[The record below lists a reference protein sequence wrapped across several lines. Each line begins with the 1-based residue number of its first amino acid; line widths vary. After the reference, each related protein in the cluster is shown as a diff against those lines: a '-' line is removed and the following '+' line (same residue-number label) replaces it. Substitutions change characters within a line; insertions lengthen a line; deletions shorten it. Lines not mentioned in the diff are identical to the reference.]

1 MEIDSD
7 DEILRTL
14 ARGQPIDYA
23 QWPGLLERLPSRL
36 DKIIQE
42 DFPLPPSLQTNAQT
56 ENHIQNPSSPNILA
70 SSQQSTT
77 STNKENTPPPPAPPP
92 TQSNSSPST
101 AYTTYT
107 TTLLSTI
114 LSTLRT
120 NFPTHPPHTIQRLSE
135 LLLTPKPHYRSL
147 PAYLHALD
155 RVIHVT
161 SPLTTFPLPPAIPDP
176 SSASAILSNG
186 ASPAPNASSVSWRN
200 PTSSSNNS
208 TLGSDES
215 LGGALLTPIS
225 WLTKSSS
232 NHSGS
237 SNGGSPMSQG
247 HGHAQGQGQV
257 RTENMEMVEGPNGL
271 GGVETVSVSLNGV
284 SSTLASSSS
293 GGGGLRAEGGVT
305 QGELLRQEQRAGVV
319 PATQLRGLGAGLE
332 EADRE
337 RERGG
342 DEMGLGEED
351 EVPHARGPEEIGME
365 DMGPQDRRVGSAGG
379 VPGMLG
385 IGGMGIGIDVEAAVG
400 RKAGERG
407 REVDEDADEEMG
419 EREVE
424 DEDGEEVQ
432 KREQTPKRAAEE
444 EIGAVEKRAKEDIS
458 GNENKADEAEAKFV
472 ESEEGA
478 KESLKEK
485 EKDTNADTE
494 MRMEAEG
501 ETSTNTNSKAEE
513 AETEVETN
521 TEMEIVDADGKAEGE
536 KKIGEGGE
544 NVGADAVDTS
554 TV

>member
-23 QWPGLLERLPSRL
+23 QWPGLLERLPSRM
-36 DKIIQE
+36 DRIIQE
-42 DFPLPPSLQTNAQT
+42 DFPLPPSLQTNSQT
-56 ENHIQNPSSPNILA
+56 ENHIQAPSSPLILA

-92 TQSNSSPST
+92 PTQSNPSS

-107 TTLLSTI
+107 STLLSSI

-186 ASPAPNASSVSWRN
+186 ASPAANASSVSWGN
-200 PTSSSNNS
+200 PTSSNNNN
-208 TLGSDES
+208 TLGSDEA

-225 WLTKSSS
+225 WLTKTSS

-247 HGHAQGQGQV
+247 HGHAQAQGQV

-284 SSTLASSSS
+284 SSTLASSS

-319 PATQLRGLGAGLE
+319 PATQLRGLGTSLE
-332 EADRE
+332 EAE
-337 RERGG
+337 RERVG
-342 DEMGLGEED
+342 DENGLGEED

-385 IGGMGIGIDVEAAVG
+385 IGGMGMGIDVEAAVG
-400 RKAGERG
+400 RKAG
-407 REVDEDADEEMG
+407 RETDEDADEEMG
-419 EREVE
+419 GGEAE
-424 DEDGEEVQ
+424 DEEGEEAS
-432 KREQTPKRAAEE
+432 KRELTPKRAAEE
-444 EIGAVEKRAKEDIS
+444 DIGAVEKRVKEDTE
-458 GNENKADEAEAKFV
+458 GGEKTADEAVTKDA
-472 ESEEGA
+472 ESEGAQKEKDTDADTEMKMEAEAEGGETST
-478 KESLKEK
+478 KVEEKEK
-485 EKDTNADTE
+485 EKE
-494 MRMEAEG
+494 KEKE
-501 ETSTNTNSKAEE
+501 
-513 AETEVETN
+513 

-544 NVGADAVDTS
+544 NVGADPIDTS